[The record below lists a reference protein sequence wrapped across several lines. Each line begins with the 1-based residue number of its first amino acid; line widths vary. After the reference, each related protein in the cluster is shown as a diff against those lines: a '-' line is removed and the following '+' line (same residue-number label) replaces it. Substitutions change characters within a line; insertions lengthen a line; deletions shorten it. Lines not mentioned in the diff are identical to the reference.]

1 MKWTPKAPAVKPAE
15 SLIGTTWKHNNLREG
30 GPAVGVQLPNQ
41 FIVKS
46 ASKHI
51 IGTWQVGSLTSEQTF
66 WTKADFNA
74 NFTQL
79 SFA

>member
-1 MKWTPKAPAVKPAE
+1 MSWKPKTPASKPAE
-15 SLIGTTWKHNNLREG
+15 NLIGTTWAHKSLREG
-30 GPAVGVQLPNQ
+30 GPSVGVQLPNQ

-51 IGTWQVGSLTSEQTF
+51 IGTWQVGSLTTEQTF
-66 WTKADFNA
+66 WMKADFLT

-79 SFA
+79 PLA